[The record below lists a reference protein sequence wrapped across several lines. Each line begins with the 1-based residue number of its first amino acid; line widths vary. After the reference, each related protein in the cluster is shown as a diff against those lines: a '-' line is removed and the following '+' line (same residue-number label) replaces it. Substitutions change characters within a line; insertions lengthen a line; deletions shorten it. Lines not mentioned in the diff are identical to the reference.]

1 MKRHSRPF
9 ACTFR
14 GCGKLFGSK
23 GDWKRHEN
31 SQHFQLELW
40 KCGVIPPGLGALCG
54 KLSFRRESHTTHL
67 RNVHNIIDKTEIA
80 TKTKEAHIGRNNFKT
95 FWCGFCPTIPGQDSP
110 KGRVVLLKKGG
121 LDGWDERFDHLG
133 KHFIDDGLKIGKY
146 EFHDDDDQ
154 YGQPQSS
161 SDDEDDGEVMAAEP
175 VAPTRPVGGEENVLG
190 AGGETAGDKKVL
202 EYTELDGPKD
212 KLAKKNPKVQRP
224 RAQGNSEIFWYC
236 VCESFFLCFFFFSSP
251 FFAFFSR
258 FSFFFIITPFS
269 ILFQRHSELTGG
281 FFLQCGG
288 QNRGRCLDPGPYSEA
303 LHGSCV
309 ACDHQYCPNCERGR
323 SLADKEGE
331 VLSVKAIGKRA

>member
-67 RNVHNIIDKTEIA
+67 RNVHNITDKAEIA

-95 FWCGFCPTIPGQDSP
+95 FWCGFCQTIPGKDSP
-110 KGRVVLLKKGG
+110 KGRVVPLNKKG

-154 YGQPQSS
+154 YGQQQSS
-161 SDDEDDGEVMAAEP
+161 SDDDDDGEVAAVEP
-175 VAPTRPVGGEENVLG
+175 ARQTAVSEDDVLG
-190 AGGETAGDKKVL
+190 GGGGTKTDKKVL
-202 EYTELDGPKD
+202 EFTEVDDLNDR
-212 KLAKKNPKVQRP
+212 LAKKTLKVQRP
-224 RAQGNSEIFWYC
+224 QAQGNSQIFWYC
-236 VCESFFLCFFFFSSP
+236 VCAIYPLCAPKHIFGANGEVFFFPVWWS
-251 FFAFFSR
+251 
-258 FSFFFIITPFS
+258 
-269 ILFQRHSELTGG
+269 
-281 FFLQCGG
+281 
-288 QNRGRCLDPGPYSEA
+288 
-303 LHGSCV
+303 
-309 ACDHQYCPNCERGR
+309 
-323 SLADKEGE
+323 K
-331 VLSVKAIGKRA
+331 

>member
-40 KCGVIPPGLGALCG
+40 KCGVIPPKSSTPCTRPGICG

-67 RNVHNIIDKTEIA
+67 RNVHNITDKDEIA
-80 TKTKEAHIGRNNFKT
+80 TETKAAHIGRNNFKT
-95 FWCGFCPTIPGQDSP
+95 FWCGFCSTSPEQDSP
-110 KGRVVLLKKGG
+110 KGRVVLLKNKG

-154 YGQPQSS
+154 YGQVQPS
-161 SDDEDDGEVMAAEP
+161 SDDEDDGEVTAVEP
-175 VAPTRPVGGEENVLG
+175 VASVPPVGNGDGVP
-190 AGGETAGDKKVL
+190 GGVGNGGDAANDKKVL

-212 KLAKKNPKVQRP
+212 TLAKSTPRVQRP
-224 RAQGNSEIFWYC
+224 QAHGNSRVFWYC
-236 VCESFFLCFFFFSSP
+236 VCDLTTLQHFVWLELIGAFS
-251 FFAFFSR
+251 
-258 FSFFFIITPFS
+258 
-269 ILFQRHSELTGG
+269 L
-281 FFLQCGG
+281 
-288 QNRGRCLDPGPYSEA
+288 
-303 LHGSCV
+303 
-309 ACDHQYCPNCERGR
+309 
-323 SLADKEGE
+323 
-331 VLSVKAIGKRA
+331 

>member
-67 RNVHNIIDKTEIA
+67 RNVHNMTDKAEIA

-95 FWCGFCPTIPGQDSP
+95 FWCGFCPTITGLDLP
-110 KGRVVLLKKGG
+110 KGRVVLLKNKG

-133 KHFIDDGLKIGKY
+133 KHFIEDGLKIGKY

-161 SDDEDDGEVMAAEP
+161 SEDDDDGEVAAAEP
-175 VAPTRPVGGEENVLG
+175 VALARPVGSEDDVLG
-190 AGGETAGDKKVL
+190 GGGGETKNDKKVL
-202 EYTELDGPKD
+202 EYTECIEDSKD
-212 KLAKKNPKVQRP
+212 KLAKKTPKVQQRP
-224 RAQGNSEIFWYC
+224 QPQGNSQIFWYC
-236 VCESFFLCFFFFSSP
+236 VC
-251 FFAFFSR
+251 
-258 FSFFFIITPFS
+258 
-269 ILFQRHSELTGG
+269 
-281 FFLQCGG
+281 
-288 QNRGRCLDPGPYSEA
+288 
-303 LHGSCV
+303 
-309 ACDHQYCPNCERGR
+309 
-323 SLADKEGE
+323 
-331 VLSVKAIGKRA
+331 